1 MPAPP
6 VPLVLHA
13 DASCSPARS
22 LELAQ
27 ALNIPL
33 VAAPP
38 AEGLLLSLTPEH
50 LELRRLGDPALP
62 GALRVDFNRPAARRR
77 VLHPGEELLTQAAK
91 VRNTAQPL
99 LIDAAAGLGRD
110 GFLLAASGFRVL
122 MFECNPVV
130 AALLDDGLR
139 RAGRAVELAGI
150 AARIRLTTANALD
163 CLPVLAEQPDVI
175 YLDPMF
181 PERSKTAKAKQ
192 DLQLLQLLDQKSEP
206 PEQLLFAALAVQ
218 AKKVVVKRPLKGPF
232 LGELPPSYSL
242 RGKAVRFDVY
252 VGSGK
257 KRESL

>member
-1 MPAPP
+1 LPAPP
-6 VPLVLHA
+6 LPLVLHA
-13 DASCSPARS
+13 DGSCAPERASN
-22 LELAQ
+22 LAQ
-27 ALNIPL
+27 ALDIPL

-38 AEGLLLSLTPEH
+38 AEGLLLRLTPEH
-50 LELRRLGDPALP
+50 LELHRLGDPTLP
-62 GALRVDFNRPAARRR
+62 GALWVDFNRPVARRR
-77 VLHPGEELLTQAAK
+77 LRHPGEELLIQAAK

-99 LIDAAAGLGRD
+99 LVDAAAGLGRD

-130 AALLDDGLR
+130 AALLADGLQ
-139 RAGRAVELAGI
+139 RAGQTLELADI
-150 AARIRLTTANALD
+150 AARIRLTTANALN
-163 CLPVLAEQPDVI
+163 CLPTLVEQPDVI

-181 PERSKTAKAKQ
+181 PERSKTAKVKQ

-206 PEQLLFAALAVQ
+206 PEQLLFAALAAQ

-232 LGELPPSYSL
+232 LGDRKPSYSL

-257 KRESL
+257 KQKSL

>member
-1 MPAPP
+1 MSVSPL
-6 VPLVLHA
+6 PLVLHA
-13 DASCSPARS
+13 DGSCAPDRA
-22 LELAQ
+22 LGLAQ

-38 AEGLLLSLTPEH
+38 TEGLLLRLTPEH
-50 LELRRLGDPALP
+50 LELRKLGDPALP
-62 GALRVDFNRPAARRR
+62 GALWVDFNRPAARRR
-77 VLHPGEELLTQAAK
+77 LLHPGEELLTQAAK
-91 VRNTAQPL
+91 VRNAAQPL

-130 AALLDDGLR
+130 AALLDDGLQ
-139 RAGRAVELAGI
+139 RAARIVELADI

-163 CLPVLAEQPDVI
+163 CLPALAEQPDVI

-181 PERSKTAKAKQ
+181 PERSKTAKVKQ

-206 PEQLLFAALAVQ
+206 PEQLLLAALAVQ

-232 LGELPPSYSL
+232 LGERPPSYSL

-257 KRESL
+257 KQESP

>member
-6 VPLVLHA
+6 LPLVLHA
-13 DASCSPARS
+13 DGSCAPERASN
-22 LELAQ
+22 LAQ
-27 ALNIPL
+27 ALAIPL
-33 VAAPP
+33 VAVPP
-38 AEGLLLSLTPEH
+38 AEGLLLRLTPEH
-50 LELRRLGDPALP
+50 LELRRLGDPTLP
-62 GALRVDFNRPAARRR
+62 GALWVDFNRPVARRR
-77 VLHPGEELLTQAAK
+77 LRHPGEELLIQAAK
-91 VRNTAQPL
+91 VRNATQPL

-122 MFECNPVV
+122 MLECNPVV
-130 AALLDDGLR
+130 AALLADGLQ
-139 RAGRAVELAGI
+139 RAGQTLELADI

-163 CLPVLAEQPDVI
+163 CLPALAEQPDVI

-181 PERSKTAKAKQ
+181 PERSKTAKVKQ

-206 PEQLLFAALAVQ
+206 PEQLLFAALAAQ

-232 LGELPPSYSL
+232 LGDRKPSYSL

-257 KRESL
+257 KKESL

>member
-1 MPAPP
+1 MSVSPL
-6 VPLVLHA
+6 PLVLHA
-13 DASCSPARS
+13 DGSCAPDRA
-22 LELAQ
+22 LGLAQ

-50 LELRRLGDPALP
+50 LELRKLGDPALP
-62 GALRVDFNRPAARRR
+62 GALWVDFNRPAARRR
-77 VLHPGEELLTQAAK
+77 LLHPGEELLTQAAK
-91 VRNTAQPL
+91 VRNAAQPL

-110 GFLLAASGFRVL
+110 GFLLAANGFRVL
-122 MFECNPVV
+122 MVGCNPVV
-130 AALLDDGLR
+130 AALLEDGLQ
-139 RAGRAVELAGI
+139 RAARIVELADI

-163 CLPVLAEQPDVI
+163 CLPALAEQPDVI

-181 PERSKTAKAKQ
+181 PERSKTAKVKQ

-206 PEQLLFAALAVQ
+206 PEQLLLAALAVQ
-218 AKKVVVKRPLKGPF
+218 AKKVVVKRPLKGPS
-232 LGELPPSYSL
+232 LGERAPSYSL

>member
-6 VPLVLHA
+6 LPLVLHA
-13 DASCSPARS
+13 DGSCAPERASN
-22 LELAQ
+22 LVQ
-27 ALNIPL
+27 ALAIPL
-33 VAAPP
+33 VAVPP
-38 AEGLLLSLTPEH
+38 AEGLLLRLTPEH
-50 LELRRLGDPALP
+50 LELRRLGDPTLP
-62 GALRVDFNRPAARRR
+62 GALWVDFNRPVARRR
-77 VLHPGEELLTQAAK
+77 LRHPGEELLIQAAK
-91 VRNTAQPL
+91 VRNATQPL

-122 MFECNPVV
+122 MLECNPVV
-130 AALLDDGLR
+130 AALLADGLQ
-139 RAGRAVELAGI
+139 RAGQTLELADI

-163 CLPVLAEQPDVI
+163 CLPALAEQPDVI

-181 PERSKTAKAKQ
+181 PERSKTAKVKQ

-206 PEQLLFAALAVQ
+206 PEQLLFAALAAQ

-232 LGELPPSYSL
+232 LGDRKPSYSL

-257 KRESL
+257 KKESL

>member
-6 VPLVLHA
+6 LPLVLHA
-13 DASCSPARS
+13 DGSCAPERASN
-22 LELAQ
+22 LAQ
-27 ALNIPL
+27 ALAIPL
-33 VAAPP
+33 VAVPP
-38 AEGLLLSLTPEH
+38 DEGLLLRLTPEH
-50 LELRRLGDPALP
+50 LELRRLGDPTLP
-62 GALRVDFNRPAARRR
+62 GALWVDFNRPVARRR
-77 VLHPGEELLTQAAK
+77 LRHPGEELLIQAAK
-91 VRNTAQPL
+91 VRNATQPL

-122 MFECNPVV
+122 MLECNPVV
-130 AALLDDGLR
+130 AALLADGLQ
-139 RAGRAVELAGI
+139 RAGQTLELADI

-163 CLPVLAEQPDVI
+163 CLPALAEQPDVI

-181 PERSKTAKAKQ
+181 PERSKTAKVKQ

-206 PEQLLFAALAVQ
+206 PEQLLFAALAAQ

-232 LGELPPSYSL
+232 LGDRKPSYSL

-257 KRESL
+257 KKESL